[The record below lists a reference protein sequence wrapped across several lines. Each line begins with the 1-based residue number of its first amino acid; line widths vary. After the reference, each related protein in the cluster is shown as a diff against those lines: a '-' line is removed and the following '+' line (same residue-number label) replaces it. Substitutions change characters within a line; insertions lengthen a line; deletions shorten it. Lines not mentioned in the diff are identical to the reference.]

1 MKEWFSPKDL
11 AGIGGLPNSPSNV
24 TRKAR
29 SLSWEFRQVEGVK
42 GVSFEFSFNSFP
54 KEVQA
59 ELLLKQRAVEIPDVS
74 DPHILQR

>member
-1 MKEWFSPKDL
+1 MKEWFSPKEL

-24 TRKAR
+24 TRKSR